1 MFVSRR
7 VSQKFPSARKFLS
20 TDLGSKSNNK
30 DAAADICAA
39 GTLRLVSKGD
49 SRVALIHRLM
59 RQQQQRRADAD
70 PAPASEDVNEDE
82 DEFIPTRFRRNSWS
96 FTGYLSTMLRAEAHR
111 NRTPRSPV
119 P

>member
-1 MFVSRR
+1 
-7 VSQKFPSARKFLS
+7 
-20 TDLGSKSNNK
+20 
-30 DAAADICAA
+30 
-39 GTLRLVSKGD
+39 
-49 SRVALIHRLM
+49 M

-111 NRTPRSPV
+111 TVRHEAPFPEKAAAF
-119 P
+119 